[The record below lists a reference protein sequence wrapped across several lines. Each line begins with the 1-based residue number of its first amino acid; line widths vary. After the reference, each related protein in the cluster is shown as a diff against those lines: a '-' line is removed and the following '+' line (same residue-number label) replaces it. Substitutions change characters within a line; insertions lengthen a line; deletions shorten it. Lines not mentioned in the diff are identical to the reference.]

1 MSLDVSKFENTVSN
15 ITNPVKTITGAIKG
29 GISSL
34 FKNAFPG
41 LSGLIG
47 VGFSVDSQTQHI
59 TATLQKT
66 GGVGM
71 NGITPEFQDPA
82 GGINRVIV
90 TDKKRAK
97 NIDDVMEKNK
107 INSPQ
112 YATYPTDLT
121 YSSYFIEI
129 QFGEYK
135 RPQYSSNID
144 FQPMYTVNLPLPA
157 QLADA
162 QGLGWS
168 VQNTGMTGFAM
179 NVAGDAIA
187 GFMKGYKKGQGQESV
202 AEGLTSL
209 GKDVFTSKAMDIG
222 YGALYAASQIYKNS
236 STLGVVS
243 QAIQGVVGTA
253 PNPFPGAFYV
263 GPEMRQFGF
272 NWQFVPDH
280 EDESIIIKNIIR
292 EIRAR
297 TLSTPTDDNAL
308 FLKYPSVCK
317 IRLHPISFFGEMFPI
332 KLCVLNGINIDYT
345 PYGLSFHNDNRPTAI
360 SLGLNFAE
368 IEPLFSEDYGGDKPT
383 KDKSEKNTSAK
394 NDTAIE
400 PPVSVTQNSSQQPPL
415 TQQAQARIDGVMSQN
430 YRAADFANQTQ
441 QARIGAIETQKIQR
455 GNLETIERAQLT
467 TGKTYRP
474 PWYNRAGRNP
484 FRRGP

>member
-15 ITNPVKTITGAIKG
+15 ITNPEKTITGAITG

-47 VGFSVDSQTQHI
+47 AGFSVDSQTQHM
-59 TATLQKT
+59 TLSLQKT

-71 NGITPEFQDPA
+71 NGIAPELQDPA
-82 GGINRVIV
+82 SGINRVIA
-90 TDKKRAK
+90 TDKKRTK
-97 NIDDVMEKNK
+97 NIDDVMKN
-107 INSPQ
+107 NRVVSPK
-112 YATYPTDLT
+112 YVTYPTELT

-187 GFMKGYKKGQGQESV
+187 GFMR
-202 AEGLTSL
+202 
-209 GKDVFTSKAMDIG
+209 GKDQNKEGATESLMKFGGIAGAELNIAKKIG
-222 YGALYAASQIYKNS
+222 YGALYAASQLYKNAAP
-236 STLGVVS
+236 LEINIS
-243 QAIQGVVGTA
+243 QAIQGVLGAA

-272 NWQFVPDH
+272 NWQFVPNNW
-280 EDESIIIKNIIR
+280 DESIKIKNIIR

-345 PYGLSFHNDNRPTAI
+345 PYGLSFHNDKRPTAI
-360 SLGLNFAE
+360 SLGLSFAE
-368 IEPLFSEDYGGDKPT
+368 IEPLFSEDYGGKRSMDDDT
-383 KDKSEKNTSAK
+383 EKDTSAK
-394 NDTAIE
+394 NDTSI
-400 PPVSVTQNSSQQPPL
+400 V
-415 TQQAQARIDGVMSQN
+415 
-430 YRAADFANQTQ
+430 
-441 QARIGAIETQKIQR
+441 QK
-455 GNLETIERAQLT
+455 
-467 TGKTYRP
+467 
-474 PWYNRAGRNP
+474 
-484 FRRGP
+484 